1 MSAMIKKVRAH
12 PSMARFLLFD
22 YRQRLARREV
32 PWLGTGSLAL
42 IFSKLCDAVKQP
54 KLRMGGSDAVVG
66 CG

>member
-1 MSAMIKKVRAH
+1 
-12 PSMARFLLFD
+12 MARFLLFD